1 MPSIVLSSEKYDGRL
16 ALCPHGKKRSE
27 IGIGRNDNPAFLSGA
42 VENFIVVGGLQGVI
56 THMDSVVPRL
66 SQLLRE
72 DRRQGIVYTK
82 FHGTVSG
89 SPRSRTASAA

>member
-1 MPSIVLSSEKYDGRL
+1 MAGALPSWQE
-16 ALCPHGKKRSE
+16 AFE

-42 VENFIVVGGLQGVI
+42 VENFIVVGSLQGVI
-56 THMDSVVPRL
+56 THMDSVVPRGAQ
-66 SQLLRE
+66 SPRE
-72 DRRQGIVYTK
+72 DRRQGIVYKK

>member
-1 MPSIVLSSEKYDGRL
+1 M
-16 ALCPHGKKRSE
+16 AKKRSE